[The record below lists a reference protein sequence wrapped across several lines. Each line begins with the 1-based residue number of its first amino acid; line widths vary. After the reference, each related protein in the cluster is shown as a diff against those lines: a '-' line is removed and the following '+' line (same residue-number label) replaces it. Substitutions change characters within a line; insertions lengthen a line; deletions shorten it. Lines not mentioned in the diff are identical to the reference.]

1 MIQLYTKENCPYC
14 LKAKQ
19 LLKTMNMEFTEEKLD
34 VDFTREILLEK
45 FPTARSYP
53 VIVVDGFY
61 IGGYSQ
67 LSEMISSQSDSRKLL
82 NEGV

>member
-1 MIQLYTKENCPYC
+1 M
-14 LKAKQ
+14 KAKQ

-45 FPTARSYP
+45 FPSAKSYP

-67 LSEMISSQSDSRKLL
+67 LSEMIASHSDNRKLL